1 MACGDDH
8 RRLEEHAQQFALPVD
23 SDPASMCYLD
33 LFLLDSPSRTKVA
46 GPARSQSKL
55 QHFEVGHACLL
66 AGDLQE
72 GEYLFTHDGCQ
83 CPLPVPMSLFALSPG
98 ALPPLVPLPA
108 ETELQQAAKLSQTLH
123 SVLTAELATTQPTG
137 SAQRIRRVLVASD
150 TEGRGEADAVWCCLP
165 ELISNVLRASG
176 TASGPAG
183 PAGSPV
189 VTPSPRATGLSAAI
203 IHSHS
208 RDFDWLL
215 PACIA
220 SNIYCLVR
228 DPLPTA
234 HCQRHLLPA
243 CVLFFG

>member
-1 MACGDDH
+1 M
-8 RRLEEHAQQFALPVD
+8 
-23 SDPASMCYLD
+23 
-33 LFLLDSPSRTKVA
+33 
-46 GPARSQSKL
+46 
-55 QHFEVGHACLL
+55 
-66 AGDLQE
+66 
-72 GEYLFTHDGCQ
+72 
-83 CPLPVPMSLFALSPG
+83 PVPTASAHEFVRPFP
-98 ALPPLVPLPA
+98 LPPLVPLPA
-108 ETELQQAAKLSQTLH
+108 EKELQQAAKLSQTLH

-165 ELISNVLRASG
+165 KLISNVLRG

-215 PACIA
+215 PACSA

-228 DPLPTA
+228 DPLALPTA
-234 HCQRHLLPA
+234 HCQRHLLPLAA
-243 CVLFFG
+243 CVLFFWVTLCHCQCVRRPSESHLPPPPPLPTRPHPFARAVDHSTLTSKLCRR

>member
-1 MACGDDH
+1 M
-8 RRLEEHAQQFALPVD
+8 PT
-23 SDPASMCYLD
+23 ASAHE
-33 LFLLDSPSRTKVA
+33 FVRPF
-46 GPARSQSKL
+46 P
-55 QHFEVGHACLL
+55 
-66 AGDLQE
+66 
-72 GEYLFTHDGCQ
+72 
-83 CPLPVPMSLFALSPG
+83 
-98 ALPPLVPLPA
+98 LPPLVPLPA
-108 ETELQQAAKLSQTLH
+108 EKELQQAVKVSPTLH
-123 SVLTAELATTQPTG
+123 SVLTAELATTTQPTG

-165 ELISNVLRASG
+165 ELISNVLRG

-243 CVLFFG
+243 CVLFFGVYDYKYMK

>member
-1 MACGDDH
+1 M
-8 RRLEEHAQQFALPVD
+8 
-23 SDPASMCYLD
+23 
-33 LFLLDSPSRTKVA
+33 
-46 GPARSQSKL
+46 
-55 QHFEVGHACLL
+55 
-66 AGDLQE
+66 
-72 GEYLFTHDGCQ
+72 
-83 CPLPVPMSLFALSPG
+83 
-98 ALPPLVPLPA
+98 PA
-108 ETELQQAAKLSQTLH
+108 EKELQQAAKLSQTLH

-165 ELISNVLRASG
+165 MLISDVLRG
-176 TASGPAG
+176 TAG

-243 CVLFFG
+243 CVLFMGDIVSLPVCTESHSHPPPPTPLHVQLITQQSHATGNCVAVDISHSQRTVFGQLYETEVGTGIMWHVHCTPALRALALALAY

>member
-1 MACGDDH
+1 V
-8 RRLEEHAQQFALPVD
+8 PT
-23 SDPASMCYLD
+23 ASAHE
-33 LFLLDSPSRTKVA
+33 FVRPF
-46 GPARSQSKL
+46 P
-55 QHFEVGHACLL
+55 
-66 AGDLQE
+66 
-72 GEYLFTHDGCQ
+72 
-83 CPLPVPMSLFALSPG
+83 
-98 ALPPLVPLPA
+98 PPLVPA
-108 ETELQQAAKLSQTLH
+108 DKELQQAVKLSPTLH

-165 ELISNVLRASG
+165 ELISNVLRG
-176 TASGPAG
+176 TAS

-243 CVLFFG
+243 CVLFFGVTLTHCVIASVYGDPPSLTSVVTRPLVPKHTTV

>member
-1 MACGDDH
+1 M
-8 RRLEEHAQQFALPVD
+8 PT
-23 SDPASMCYLD
+23 ASAHE
-33 LFLLDSPSRTKVA
+33 FVRPF
-46 GPARSQSKL
+46 P
-55 QHFEVGHACLL
+55 
-66 AGDLQE
+66 
-72 GEYLFTHDGCQ
+72 
-83 CPLPVPMSLFALSPG
+83 
-98 ALPPLVPLPA
+98 LPPLVPA
-108 ETELQQAAKLSQTLH
+108 EKELQQAAKLSQTLH

-165 ELISNVLRASG
+165 ELISNVLRG

-243 CVLFFG
+243 CVLFLGDIVSLPVCTATLRVSLPPPPPTHPFARAVDHSTITSKLCRR